1 MNNPFEEIFKRLEN
15 IEKMIAPVMGAQPE
29 ERQDGKEPVLV
40 KISVASGI
48 TGYSVNYLYHLASKG
63 LIPCVKRGRTLRFD
77 MEELKK
83 WMQNIVAFIISLLCA
98 VLWVMIPV
106 IIFGVWVYYLIT
118 ERFPELAGQL
128 KSDDDKREMEE

>member
-1 MNNPFEEIFKRLEN
+1 MAKVADFLMANIRTIGLIYVIGAVVVFLVVFLFFKY
-15 IEKMIAPVMGAQPE
+15 IEKAEDE
-29 ERQDGKEPVLV
+29 ERE
-40 KISVASGI
+40 
-48 TGYSVNYLYHLASKG
+48 LA
-63 LIPCVKRGRTLRFD
+63 RYDDT
-77 MEELKK
+77 EELKK